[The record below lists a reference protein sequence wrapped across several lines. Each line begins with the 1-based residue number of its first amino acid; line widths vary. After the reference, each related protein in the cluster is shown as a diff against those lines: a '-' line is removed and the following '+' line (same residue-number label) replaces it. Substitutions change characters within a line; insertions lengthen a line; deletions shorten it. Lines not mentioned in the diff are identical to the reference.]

1 MNEQL
6 IGPVK
11 AALQHMANGQ
21 YMHAQ
26 FTLRAAMDRLD
37 QQAVAEALAEP
48 FMINGPQLEH
58 THETFKNQ
66 N

>member
-1 MNEQL
+1 MTNPL
-6 IGPVK
+6 LGPVK

-26 FTLRAAMDRLD
+26 FLLKAALD
-37 QQAVAEALAEP
+37 
-48 FMINGPQLEH
+48 MLEKKD
-58 THETFKNQ
+58 ETTTNQ

>member
-1 MNEQL
+1 MTNPL
-6 IGPVK
+6 LGPVK

-26 FTLRAAMDRLD
+26 FLLKAALD
-37 QQAVAEALAEP
+37 MLTEEEK
-48 FMINGPQLEH
+48 N
-58 THETFKNQ
+58 ETPKDQ